1 MVGDIMR
8 RWLLGLAINFVAS
21 GTALWGAGVVVFF
34 FYTVWFAASDS
45 TKTSFVLNAALI
57 LIILGVL
64 LLNLG
69 CFLESLSPGRAS
81 KD

>member
-1 MVGDIMR
+1 MR
-8 RWLLGLAINFVAS
+8 RWLLGLAINFAAG

-34 FYTVWFAASDS
+34 FYTVCCAASDS
-45 TKTSFVLNAALI
+45 TKTSFVLNSALI

-64 LLNLG
+64 LLSLG
-69 CFLESLSPGRAS
+69 CFLESLSPARTS